1 MLAEA
6 SPEFMFVTVSRAMV
20 PEVKSK
26 PLRSVIV
33 LSITGIGILLA
44 CLFVLI
50 RNNIN
55 IRKES

>member
-20 PEVKSK
+20 PEAIKATEI
-26 PLRSVIV
+26 RSSNIHYWHRI
-33 LSITGIGILLA
+33 LIG
-44 CLFVLI
+44 LFVCLI